1 MTRLLLEGF
10 VMKKLVVTLVLTVC
24 MVVSGFAPGLV
35 SAADQVV
42 AADVAAVNLN
52 QASAAEL
59 QVLPGVGPALAERIV
74 AYREAQ
80 GPFESVDQ
88 LAEVKGIGAK
98 SLEKIRGSLTL
109 K

>member
-1 MTRLLLEGF
+1 MEGF
-10 VMKKLVVTLVLTVC
+10 VMKKLFVGLVLTVC
-24 MVVSGFAPGLV
+24 LAFSGFAPGLV
-35 SAADQVV
+35 SAADQVAV
-42 AADVAAVNLN
+42 AKVAAVNLN

-80 GPFESVDQ
+80 GPFETVDQ
-88 LAEVKGIGAK
+88 LAEVKGVGTK
-98 SLEKIRGSLTL
+98 SLEKIRGSVTL